1 MFDTIVTALFLAI
14 PLLVSGSFH
23 MWVVSKNR
31 FASLA
36 IPIHLRTFG
45 ANKTWR
51 GIVVMLLA
59 TIPGVWLA
67 QAIEPLLASALTVS
81 MAAANP
87 VLLGL
92 WLGLGYVIPELP
104 NSFIKRRL
112 NINPGE
118 PSQRFTL
125 LFSLLDQADS
135 AIGCALVYWLVLHP
149 PLDVVV
155 WMVVLGPLVHL
166 VANVA
171 LYACGLRK
179 QPF

>member
-1 MFDTIVTALFLAI
+1 MLDAIITALFLAI

-23 MWVVSKNR
+23 MWVVSRNQ
-31 FASLA
+31 FAFLA
-36 IPIHLRTFG
+36 KPIHLKAFG

-51 GIVVMLLA
+51 GIVVMMLA

-67 QAIEPLLASALTVS
+67 QALEPALSSALTVS
-81 MAAANP
+81 MLNSDA

-92 WLGLGYVIPELP
+92 LLGLGYVIPELP

-112 NINPGE
+112 NIKPGE
-118 PSQRFTL
+118 PAQRFTFF
-125 LFSLLDQADS
+125 FSLLDQADS
-135 AIGCALVYWLVLHP
+135 AIGCAIVYWLLLNP
-149 PLDVVV
+149 SLDVMV
-155 WMVVLGPLVHL
+155 WMVVIGPLVHL
-166 VANVA
+166 VANIS